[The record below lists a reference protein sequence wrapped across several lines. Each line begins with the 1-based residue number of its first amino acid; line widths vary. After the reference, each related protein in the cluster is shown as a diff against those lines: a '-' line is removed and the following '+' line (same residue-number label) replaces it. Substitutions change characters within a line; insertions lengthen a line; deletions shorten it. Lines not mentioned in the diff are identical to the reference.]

1 MTGYF
6 DGASRGNP
14 GEAGAGAVL
23 FDNDGKEIWSCARY
37 LGAKTNNE
45 AEYAALI
52 LLLEEARQRG
62 IKELEIMGDSNLVV
76 KQVSK
81 EWKINFPHLRELAKN
96 AWSLMEGSDIK
107 LRWVPRAEN
116 RRADELSNIAI
127 DEK

>member
-62 IKELEIMGDSNLVV
+62 IKELEIRGDSNLVV